1 VLLHSTRLSTV
12 GPAHGAGYFY
22 PPLNSRKKTLCERS
36 ASVRLLTDF
45 FNIWL
50 PNQSGLTQTVYKAE
64 VTAFLECCRH
74 RLITLGAENSFSD
87 LYNQ

>member
-1 VLLHSTRLSTV
+1 MTQQ
-12 GPAHGAGYFY
+12 A
-22 PPLNSRKKTLCERS
+22 
-36 ASVRLLTDF
+36 LTIRQDQTPTTTKLTTKDI

-50 PNQSGLTQTVYKAE
+50 PDQSELTQTVYKAE
-64 VTAFLECCRH
+64 VTAFLECCPH